1 MGDTKKSN
9 RGGARPNS
17 GRHKEEDPKDKV
29 ILYVRRSK
37 ILKAS
42 GRAVKPA
49 SLKTPPDQT
58 KLKDKLYEEIDSL

>member
-1 MGDTKKSN
+1 MGVEKKSK
-9 RGGARPNS
+9 RGGKRSNA

-49 SLKTPPDQT
+49 NLKEAPDQQ
-58 KLKDKLYEEIDSL
+58 KLKDKLYQEIDSL